1 MFLVAEIY
9 MPREVRDPYSQAKLF
24 IPTVEEKS
32 IKELERTYK
41 EKINEVDKLLNELK
55 KERGEK

>member
-1 MFLVAEIY
+1 

-24 IPTVEEKS
+24 ITTVEEKS

-41 EKINEVDKLLNELK
+41 EKINEVDRLLNELK
-55 KERGEK
+55 KERGDK

>member
-1 MFLVAEIY
+1 

-32 IKELERTYK
+32 IKELEKIYK
-41 EKINEVDKLLNELK
+41 EKINEVDRLLNELK

>member
-1 MFLVAEIY
+1 

-32 IKELERTYK
+32 IKELEKHTK
-41 EKINEVDKLLNELK
+41 KKLMKLLS
-55 KERGEK
+55 

>member
-1 MFLVAEIY
+1 

-32 IKELERTYK
+32 INELEKTYK
-41 EKINEVDKLLNELK
+41 EKIDEATKLINELK